1 MQNEHI
7 VPCSASE
14 SVIFRRKLHVNDSI
28 GWWRTNLNLITFNAA
43 KDCTS
48 SASSV
53 LQSNCRGLTWLL
65 AGGRV
70 TCQSPSLLHPAV
82 HRSGQRDAHTGR
94 GSECQEG
101 RSVGSVV
108 RSLAHS
114 PALAGG
120 ECKERSFDSD
130 VSSLLVAKNRMEM
143 CMNYL
148 HWSDIQILMT
158 LTFRFPYSSSCLSYC
173 PFGIVAVTHTNTLSL
188 LLMELQWN

>member
-1 MQNEHI
+1 MYVWGQVDVVNVIMGNCIVQNEHI

-101 RSVGSVV
+101 RSVGRSVGSVV

-114 PALAGG
+114 LARPRRRRMQR
-120 ECKERSFDSD
+120 KE
-130 VSSLLVAKNRMEM
+130 L
-143 CMNYL
+143 
-148 HWSDIQILMT
+148 
-158 LTFRFPYSSSCLSYC
+158 
-173 PFGIVAVTHTNTLSL
+173 
-188 LLMELQWN
+188 